1 VLVQLEGQGVDLA
14 LELAQPSCEAVALVA
29 ERLGQGYHRL
39 DEPLFAV
46 VGVRG
51 LGHRCPPSSVRG
63 PAAIRMPAVRAIGGA
78 DLPLPAVADLTG

>member
-1 VLVQLEGQGVDLA
+1 VLVQLDRQGVDLP
-14 LELAQPSCEAVALVA
+14 LELAQPSGKPVALVA

-63 PAAIRMPAVRAIGGA
+63 PAAIRMPAVEAIGGA
-78 DLPLPAVADLTG
+78 DLARPPVADLTG